1 MRDEPVNNILRRDA
15 LLLSFNDRG
24 KAFYGNGATECD
36 GMGGRSEVILMILLL
51 SAIYP
56 ICELE
61 LG

>member
-1 MRDEPVNNILRRDA
+1 MRDETASMISRRET
-15 LLLSFNDRG
+15 LLWSINDRG
-24 KAFYGNGATECD
+24 KAFYGNGATKSD